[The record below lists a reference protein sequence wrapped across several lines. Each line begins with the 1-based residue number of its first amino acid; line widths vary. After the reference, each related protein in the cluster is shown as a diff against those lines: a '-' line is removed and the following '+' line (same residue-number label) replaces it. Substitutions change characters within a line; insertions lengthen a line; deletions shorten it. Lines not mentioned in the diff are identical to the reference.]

1 MLVYAGLAFAPPS
14 NFLQMK
20 IKFLLLLLAG
30 NYLATAQLVSPVL
43 LGSSTGEGNLPNAH
57 IFWTCGELS
66 VATLTN
72 ATNQITQG
80 FWQPE
85 VIDLVSSVNGPLQ
98 TEYGIE
104 CWPNPVSNTLQI
116 TFNFGNP
123 VDIALFSLDGRLIFK
138 ESSVTSGH
146 VLSMAPWPASMYLLR
161 FTTTEGDWILTQ
173 KIIKQ

>member
-1 MLVYAGLAFAPPS
+1 
-14 NFLQMK
+14 MK
-20 IKFLLLLLAG
+20 KKFLLLLLAG
-30 NYLATAQLVSPVL
+30 NYLASGQSVAPVL
-43 LGSSTGEGNLPNAH
+43 LGSSTGEGDLPNTH

-85 VIDLVSSVNGPLQ
+85 VTMFTSVNSPLQ
-98 TEYGIE
+98 AEYGIE
-104 CWPNPVSNTLQI
+104 CWPNPVSDALQI

-123 VDIALFSLDGRLIFK
+123 VDIALFSLDGRLLFK
-138 ESSVTSGH
+138 ESSIASGH
-146 VLSMAPWPASMYLLR
+146 LVSMSPWPASMYLLR
-161 FTTTEGDWILTQ
+161 FTTTDGNWILTQ